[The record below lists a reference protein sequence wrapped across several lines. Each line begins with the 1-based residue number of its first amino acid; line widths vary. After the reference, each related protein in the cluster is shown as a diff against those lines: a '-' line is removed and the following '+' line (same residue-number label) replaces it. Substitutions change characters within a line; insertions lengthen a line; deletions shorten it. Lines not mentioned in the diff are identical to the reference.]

1 MGEPLEQL
9 LEEKVEGEHAVFLH
23 MSCPSPFTF
32 LHRNNHCYPS
42 KTRLLFPFLKS
53 SQERYVI
60 K

>member
-23 MSCPSPFTF
+23 MSCPSPSLF
-32 LHRNNHCYPS
+32 LPS
-42 KTRLLFPFLKS
+42 QPLLPPRRDSLFPFLKS
-53 SQERYVI
+53 SQEGYVI